1 MMEFLSVILLIYGI
15 LQIILFFI
23 IWGMANDIKSI
34 KNNIQRYY
42 DYDRNFNKR
51 NQYNNHFRSNEF
63 KKDERPFEMGDFE
76 VPF

>member
-1 MMEFLSVILLIYGI
+1 
-15 LQIILFFI
+15 
-23 IWGMANDIKSI
+23 MANDIKSI

>member
-1 MMEFLSVILLIYGI
+1 MEILSVILLISGI

-42 DYDRNFNKR
+42 DYDRDFYKR
-51 NQYNNHFRSNEF
+51 NQYHNHFRSNES
-63 KKDERPFEMGDFE
+63 KKDERPFEMRDFDD